1 MLARC
6 HRDQLWYNPPMDQ
19 AEERRRGETAQEL
32 RRAADAALNQHHYRA
47 CAGLAYYACFQAMW
61 VALGDPPAGEWRH
74 IGITRRFCA
83 GQWADPPIAP
93 TGLAALYRRL
103 LALYELRLDAHYRAQ
118 PVRPQPAQQGL
129 DTVVEVLQVV
139 RQYKRLEE
147 NA

>member
-1 MLARC
+1 MLLSTSTTTEPVQGWRITPASRPC
-6 HRDQLWYNPPMDQ
+6 
-19 AEERRRGETAQEL
+19 GS
-32 RRAADAALNQHHYRA
+32 
-47 CAGLAYYACFQAMW
+47 
-61 VALGDPPAGEWRH
+61 ALGDPPAGEWRH

-83 GQWADPPIAP
+83 GQWAAPPIAP

-129 DTVVEVLQVV
+129 DTVVEVFQVV
-139 RQYKRLEE
+139 QQYKRLEE

>member
-1 MLARC
+1 
-6 HRDQLWYNPPMDQ
+6 MDQ
-19 AEERRRGETAQEL
+19 AEERRRWDMAHEL
-32 RRAADAALNQHHYRA
+32 YHAAEAALQQRRYGA

-74 IGITRRFCA
+74 IGITRRFCS
-83 GQWADPPIAP
+83 GQWAAPPMAP

-118 PVRPQPAQQGL
+118 PVRPQQAQQGL
-129 DTVVEVLQVV
+129 DTVLELIQVV